1 MRNRIWIL
9 AADGN
14 TARIFKDVNLLKDGH
29 QQPEVETFQIEPKRA
44 QDIMAD
50 RPGRSHTSVGYGRS
64 AMEYSSDPVREEQ
77 HRFAVEIAGKLDHYA
92 HEHAFENLVICAAP
106 KTLGDLRKL
115 LSHQV
120 REKTVAEIDRNCVA
134 VPTDQLIATVKS
146 VVFPA

>member
-14 TARIFKDVNLLKDGH
+14 TARIVKDVNLLKADR
-29 QQPEVETFQIEPKRA
+29 QQPEVEAFQTEPKRA

-50 RPGRSHTSVGYGRS
+50 KPGRSHSSVGYGRS

-77 HRFAVEIAGKLDHYA
+77 HRFAVEIADKLEHYA
-92 HEHAFENLVICAAP
+92 AKNAFENLVICAAP

-115 LSHQV
+115 LSAHV
-120 REKTVAEIDRNCVA
+120 KERTIAEIDRNCVA
-134 VPTDQLIATVKS
+134 VPTEQLIATVKS
-146 VVFPA
+146 VVFP